1 MSFNVT
7 QCPACESTFN
17 TNSRVL
23 NAAAGKVR
31 CGACLNVFEA
41 IDHFLLPDADDETAL
56 EHGESVFVGNN
67 PQEFFDP
74 SRFLT
79 RSALTEPYSNESAAI
94 DPVDEQDLHDKL
106 ERSKAVGEDFFATGA
121 GELHGNHDSKNL
133 SAIETELDSEN
144 DNAPL
149 EQPYRATEQVGDEV
163 IDERFEE
170 EILDSFDAQAQT
182 TPEQPMPDNTEQF
195 ADNGTSFSAP
205 VEPDLETDSEQQLRI
220 DEDLI
225 ENEAEAGHETTE
237 NFAAQQSPSV
247 SDRPFTGIE
256 LSASF
261 IFDPRLA
268 PQTKKDDSKDDTQ
281 PDSELIQEQEVLSEA
296 ATSDTERLEEN
307 EEQFLNAV
315 SEELEQ
321 NSLPENDALQS
332 ETQDIPAEYLSADAA
347 PGETEAESIEAAQR
361 IEADSIETESIE
373 TESIETNSIEA
384 KKPDALSDDTPALFL
399 SEEVPTEPAA
409 TNLEVTDEDNSSSTD
424 LPSVTTS
431 SSEQDDQREDI
442 AALEKD
448 AHADTES
455 QTEAELEEDSV
466 EDEAQVAEIAIAE
479 QVASTATEQALKT
492 EFDEDST
499 EAIRA
504 RALETELNDEQALE
518 AIPQENLAALGAM
531 STPLELLSRK
541 ESRLLR
547 NALLSLSIVILSGLL
562 SGQYL
567 WRHKEL
573 FSQLPQL
580 RPLYEQACTLLDCDL
595 PDYTDIDSI
604 RSENL
609 TVQTHPTFTNG
620 LMVNTIIRNTAAFD
634 QPFPLLI
641 LSFNSAAN
649 NVIALREFLPSEY
662 LDTGLRS
669 VQLMPPMTP
678 VQIGLAIMDPGSE
691 AVNYT
696 LAFRWP

>member
-41 IDHFLLPDADDETAL
+41 IDHFLLPDADDETTL

-79 RSALTEPYSNESAAI
+79 RSALTEPSNNESTAI
-94 DPVDEQDLHDKL
+94 ETVDEQDLHDKL
-106 ERSKAVGEDFFATGA
+106 ERSEAVSEDFFATVA
-121 GELHGNHDSKNL
+121 GELHSNHDTQKL
-133 SAIETELDSEN
+133 SAIEAKLGSEN
-144 DNAPL
+144 DDPPL
-149 EQPYRATEQVGDEV
+149 EQPDQATEQVADAI

-182 TPEQPMPDNTEQF
+182 TPEQPTPDETEQTTDTE
-195 ADNGTSFSAP
+195 ASFSAAA
-205 VEPDLETDSEQQLRI
+205 EPDLETDPEQQHRI
-220 DEDLI
+220 NEDLI
-225 ENEAEAGHETTE
+225 ENEGEVGQETTE
-237 NFAAQQSPSV
+237 NFAAQQSPSIN
-247 SDRPFTGIE
+247 DRSFTGIE

-261 IFDPRLA
+261 SFDPRLA
-268 PQTKKDDSKDDTQ
+268 ARTKQDDIEDNTQ
-281 PDSELIQEQEVLSEA
+281 PDSESIQEQEEQSEA
-296 ATSDTERLEEN
+296 VARDKERLEQN

-321 NSLPENDALQS
+321 NSLPENDAPQS
-332 ETQDIPAEYLSADAA
+332 DNRDSPAEYLSADDS
-347 PGETEAESIEAAQR
+347 PGETEAQ
-361 IEADSIETESIE
+361 
-373 TESIETNSIEA
+373 N
-384 KKPDALSDDTPALFL
+384 PDVLSDDTPELFL
-399 SEEVPTEPAA
+399 PKEVASEPAA
-409 TNLEVTDEDNSSSTD
+409 TDLEVTDEDNSSRID
-424 LPSVTTS
+424 LSSVANS
-431 SSEQDDQREDI
+431 SSEADIQREDI
-442 AALEKD
+442 AAPEEGV
-448 AHADTES
+448 HTDTEPRAAAELIEGS
-455 QTEAELEEDSV
+455 VEAE
-466 EDEAQVAEIAIAE
+466 AQAAEIALTE
-479 QVASTATEQALKT
+479 QAASIATEQALKT
-492 EFDEDST
+492 ELDEDST

-567 WRHKEL
+567 WRHKDL
-573 FSQLPQL
+573 YSQLPQL
-580 RPLYEQACTLLDCDL
+580 RPLYEQACTMLDCDL

-609 TVQTHPTFTNG
+609 TVRTHPTFTNG

-649 NVIALREFLPSEY
+649 NVIALREFSPSEY
-662 LDTGLRS
+662 LESGLRS
-669 VQLMPPMTP
+669 VQSMPPTTP
-678 VQIGLAIMDPGSE
+678 IQIGLAIMDPGPE

>member
-41 IDHFLLPDADDETAL
+41 IDHFLLPDADDETTL

-79 RSALTEPYSNESAAI
+79 RSALTEPSNNESTAI
-94 DPVDEQDLHDKL
+94 ETVDEQDLHDKL
-106 ERSKAVGEDFFATGA
+106 ERSEAVSEDFFATVA
-121 GELHGNHDSKNL
+121 GELHSNHDTQKL
-133 SAIETELDSEN
+133 SAIEAKLGSEN
-144 DNAPL
+144 DDPPL
-149 EQPYRATEQVGDEV
+149 EQPDQATEQVADTI

-182 TPEQPMPDNTEQF
+182 TPEQPTPDETEQTTDTE
-195 ADNGTSFSAP
+195 ASFSAAA
-205 VEPDLETDSEQQLRI
+205 EPDLETDPEQQHRI

-225 ENEAEAGHETTE
+225 ENEGEVGQETTE

-247 SDRPFTGIE
+247 NNRSFTGIE

-261 IFDPRLA
+261 SFDPRLA
-268 PQTKKDDSKDDTQ
+268 ARTKQDDIEDNTQ
-281 PDSELIQEQEVLSEA
+281 PDSESIQEQEEQSEA
-296 ATSDTERLEEN
+296 VARDKERLEQN

-321 NSLPENDALQS
+321 NSLPENDAPQS
-332 ETQDIPAEYLSADAA
+332 DNRDSPAEYLSADDS
-347 PGETEAESIEAAQR
+347 PGETEAQ
-361 IEADSIETESIE
+361 
-373 TESIETNSIEA
+373 N
-384 KKPDALSDDTPALFL
+384 PDVLSDDTPELFL
-399 SEEVPTEPAA
+399 PKEVASEPAA
-409 TNLEVTDEDNSSSTD
+409 TNLEVTDEDNSSRID
-424 LPSVTTS
+424 LSSVANS
-431 SSEQDDQREDI
+431 SSEADIQREDI
-442 AALEKD
+442 AAPEEGV
-448 AHADTES
+448 HTDTEPRAAAELIEGS
-455 QTEAELEEDSV
+455 VEAE
-466 EDEAQVAEIAIAE
+466 AQAAEIALTE
-479 QVASTATEQALKT
+479 QAASIATEQALKT
-492 EFDEDST
+492 ELDEDST

-567 WRHKEL
+567 WRHKDL
-573 FSQLPQL
+573 YSQLPQL
-580 RPLYEQACTLLDCDL
+580 RPLYEQACTMLDCDL

-609 TVQTHPTFTNG
+609 TVRTHPTFTNG

-649 NVIALREFLPSEY
+649 NVIALREFSPSEY
-662 LDTGLRS
+662 LESGLRS
-669 VQLMPPMTP
+669 VQSMPPTTP
-678 VQIGLAIMDPGSE
+678 IQIGLAIMDPGPE

>member
-41 IDHFLLPDADDETAL
+41 IDHFLLPDADDETTL

-79 RSALTEPYSNESAAI
+79 RSALTEPSNNESTAI
-94 DPVDEQDLHDKL
+94 ETVDEQDLHDKL
-106 ERSKAVGEDFFATGA
+106 ERSEAVSEDFFATVA
-121 GELHGNHDSKNL
+121 GELHSNHDTQKL
-133 SAIETELDSEN
+133 SAIEAKLGSEN
-144 DNAPL
+144 DDPPL
-149 EQPYRATEQVGDEV
+149 EQPDQATEQVADAI

-182 TPEQPMPDNTEQF
+182 TPEQPTPDETEQTTDTE
-195 ADNGTSFSAP
+195 ASFSAAA
-205 VEPDLETDSEQQLRI
+205 EPDLETDPEQQHRI
-220 DEDLI
+220 NEDLI
-225 ENEAEAGHETTE
+225 ENEGEVGQETTE
-237 NFAAQQSPSV
+237 NFAAQQSPSIN
-247 SDRPFTGIE
+247 DRSFTGIE

-261 IFDPRLA
+261 SFDPRLA
-268 PQTKKDDSKDDTQ
+268 ARTKQDDIEDNTQ
-281 PDSELIQEQEVLSEA
+281 PDSESIQEQEEQSEA
-296 ATSDTERLEEN
+296 VARDTERLEQN

-321 NSLPENDALQS
+321 NSLPENDAPQS
-332 ETQDIPAEYLSADAA
+332 DNRDSPAEYLSADDS
-347 PGETEAESIEAAQR
+347 PGETEAQ
-361 IEADSIETESIE
+361 
-373 TESIETNSIEA
+373 N
-384 KKPDALSDDTPALFL
+384 PDVLSDDTPELFL
-399 SEEVPTEPAA
+399 PKEVASEPAA
-409 TNLEVTDEDNSSSTD
+409 TNLEVTDEDNSSRID
-424 LPSVTTS
+424 LSSVANS
-431 SSEQDDQREDI
+431 SSEADIQREDI
-442 AALEKD
+442 AAPEEGV
-448 AHADTES
+448 HTNTEPRAAAELIEGS
-455 QTEAELEEDSV
+455 VEAE
-466 EDEAQVAEIAIAE
+466 AQAAEIALTE
-479 QVASTATEQALKT
+479 QAASIATEQALKT
-492 EFDEDST
+492 ELDEDST

-567 WRHKEL
+567 WRHKDL
-573 FSQLPQL
+573 YSQLPQL
-580 RPLYEQACTLLDCDL
+580 RPLYEQACTMLDCDL

-609 TVQTHPTFTNG
+609 TVRTHPTFTNG

-649 NVIALREFLPSEY
+649 NVIALREFSPSEY
-662 LDTGLRS
+662 LESGLRS
-669 VQLMPPMTP
+669 VQSMPPTTP
-678 VQIGLAIMDPGSE
+678 IQIGLAIMDPGPE

>member
-7 QCPACESTFN
+7 QCPTCESTFN

-41 IDHFLLPDADDETAL
+41 IDHFLLPDADDETTL

-79 RSALTEPYSNESAAI
+79 RSALTEPSNNESTAI
-94 DPVDEQDLHDKL
+94 ETVDEQDLHDKL
-106 ERSKAVGEDFFATGA
+106 ERSEAVSEDFFATVA
-121 GELHGNHDSKNL
+121 GELHSNHDTQKL
-133 SAIETELDSEN
+133 SAIEAKLGSEN
-144 DNAPL
+144 DDPPL
-149 EQPYRATEQVGDEV
+149 EQPDQATEQVADAI

-182 TPEQPMPDNTEQF
+182 TPEQPTPDETEQTTDTE
-195 ADNGTSFSAP
+195 ASFSAAA
-205 VEPDLETDSEQQLRI
+205 EPDLETDPEQQHRI
-220 DEDLI
+220 NEDLI
-225 ENEAEAGHETTE
+225 ENEGEVGQETTE
-237 NFAAQQSPSV
+237 NFAAQQSPSIN
-247 SDRPFTGIE
+247 DRSFTGIE

-261 IFDPRLA
+261 SFDPRLA
-268 PQTKKDDSKDDTQ
+268 ARTKQDDIEDNTQ
-281 PDSELIQEQEVLSEA
+281 PDSESIQEQEEQSEA
-296 ATSDTERLEEN
+296 VARDKERLEQN

-321 NSLPENDALQS
+321 NSLPENDAPQS
-332 ETQDIPAEYLSADAA
+332 DNRDSPAEYLSADDS
-347 PGETEAESIEAAQR
+347 PGETEAQ
-361 IEADSIETESIE
+361 
-373 TESIETNSIEA
+373 N
-384 KKPDALSDDTPALFL
+384 PDVLSDDTPELFL
-399 SEEVPTEPAA
+399 PKEVASEPAA
-409 TNLEVTDEDNSSSTD
+409 TDLEVTDEDNSSRID
-424 LPSVTTS
+424 LSSVANS
-431 SSEQDDQREDI
+431 SSEADIQREDI
-442 AALEKD
+442 AAPEEGV
-448 AHADTES
+448 HTDTEPRAAAELIEGS
-455 QTEAELEEDSV
+455 VEAE
-466 EDEAQVAEIAIAE
+466 AQAAEIALTE
-479 QVASTATEQALKT
+479 QAASIATEQALKT
-492 EFDEDST
+492 ELDEDST

-567 WRHKEL
+567 WRHKDL
-573 FSQLPQL
+573 YSQLPQL
-580 RPLYEQACTLLDCDL
+580 RPLYEQACTMLDCDL

-609 TVQTHPTFTNG
+609 TVRTHPTFTNG

-649 NVIALREFLPSEY
+649 NVIALREFSPSEY
-662 LDTGLRS
+662 LESGLRS
-669 VQLMPPMTP
+669 VQSMPPTTP
-678 VQIGLAIMDPGSE
+678 IQIGLAIMDPGPE

>member
-7 QCPACESTFN
+7 QCPTCESTFN

-41 IDHFLLPDADDETAL
+41 IDHFLLPDADDETTL

-79 RSALTEPYSNESAAI
+79 RSALTEPSNNESTAI
-94 DPVDEQDLHDKL
+94 ETVDEQDLHDKL
-106 ERSKAVGEDFFATGA
+106 ERSEAVSEDFFATVA
-121 GELHGNHDSKNL
+121 GELHSNHDTQKL
-133 SAIETELDSEN
+133 SAIEAKLGSEN
-144 DNAPL
+144 DDPPL
-149 EQPYRATEQVGDEV
+149 EQPDQATEQVADAI

-182 TPEQPMPDNTEQF
+182 TPEQPTPDETEQTTDTE
-195 ADNGTSFSAP
+195 ASFSAAA
-205 VEPDLETDSEQQLRI
+205 EPDLETDPEQQHRI
-220 DEDLI
+220 NEDLI
-225 ENEAEAGHETTE
+225 ENEGEVGQETTE
-237 NFAAQQSPSV
+237 NFAAQQSPSIN
-247 SDRPFTGIE
+247 DRSFTGIE

-261 IFDPRLA
+261 SFDPRLA
-268 PQTKKDDSKDDTQ
+268 ARTKQDDIEDNTQ
-281 PDSELIQEQEVLSEA
+281 PDSESIQEQEEQSEA
-296 ATSDTERLEEN
+296 VARDKERLEQN

-321 NSLPENDALQS
+321 NSLPENDAPQS
-332 ETQDIPAEYLSADAA
+332 DNRDSPAEYLSADDS
-347 PGETEAESIEAAQR
+347 PGETEAQ
-361 IEADSIETESIE
+361 
-373 TESIETNSIEA
+373 N
-384 KKPDALSDDTPALFL
+384 PDVLSDDTPELFL
-399 SEEVPTEPAA
+399 PKEVASEPAA
-409 TNLEVTDEDNSSSTD
+409 TDLEVTDEDNSSRID
-424 LPSVTTS
+424 LSSVANS
-431 SSEQDDQREDI
+431 SSEADIQREDI
-442 AALEKD
+442 AAPEEGV
-448 AHADTES
+448 HTNTEPRAAAELIEGS
-455 QTEAELEEDSV
+455 VEAE
-466 EDEAQVAEIAIAE
+466 AQAAEIALTE
-479 QVASTATEQALKT
+479 QAASIATEQALKT
-492 EFDEDST
+492 ELDEDST

-567 WRHKEL
+567 WRHKDL
-573 FSQLPQL
+573 YSQLPQL
-580 RPLYEQACTLLDCDL
+580 RPLYEQACTMLDCDL

-609 TVQTHPTFTNG
+609 TVRTHPTFTNG

-649 NVIALREFLPSEY
+649 NVIALREFSPSEY
-662 LDTGLRS
+662 LESGLRS
-669 VQLMPPMTP
+669 VQSMPPTTP
-678 VQIGLAIMDPGSE
+678 IQIGLAIMDPGPE

>member
-7 QCPACESTFN
+7 QCPTCESTFN

-41 IDHFLLPDADDETAL
+41 IDHFLLPDADDETTL

-79 RSALTEPYSNESAAI
+79 RSALTEPSNNESTAI
-94 DPVDEQDLHDKL
+94 ETVDEQYLHDKL
-106 ERSKAVGEDFFATGA
+106 ERSEAVSEDFFATVA
-121 GELHGNHDSKNL
+121 GELHSNHDTQKL
-133 SAIETELDSEN
+133 SAIEAKLGSEN
-144 DNAPL
+144 DDPPL
-149 EQPYRATEQVGDEV
+149 EQPDQATEQVADAI

-182 TPEQPMPDNTEQF
+182 TPEQPTPDETEQTTDTE
-195 ADNGTSFSAP
+195 ASFSAAA
-205 VEPDLETDSEQQLRI
+205 EPDLETDPEQQHRI
-220 DEDLI
+220 NEDLI
-225 ENEAEAGHETTE
+225 ENEGEVGQETTE
-237 NFAAQQSPSV
+237 NFAAQQSPSIN
-247 SDRPFTGIE
+247 DRSFTGIE

-261 IFDPRLA
+261 SFDPRLA
-268 PQTKKDDSKDDTQ
+268 ARTKQDDIEDNTQ
-281 PDSELIQEQEVLSEA
+281 PDSESIQEQEEQSEA
-296 ATSDTERLEEN
+296 VARDKERLEQN

-321 NSLPENDALQS
+321 NSLPENDAPQS
-332 ETQDIPAEYLSADAA
+332 DNRDSPAEYLSADDS
-347 PGETEAESIEAAQR
+347 PGETEAQ
-361 IEADSIETESIE
+361 
-373 TESIETNSIEA
+373 N
-384 KKPDALSDDTPALFL
+384 PDVLSDDTPELFL
-399 SEEVPTEPAA
+399 PKEVASEPAA
-409 TNLEVTDEDNSSSTD
+409 TNLEVTDEDNSSRID
-424 LPSVTTS
+424 LSSVANS
-431 SSEQDDQREDI
+431 SSEADIQREDI
-442 AALEKD
+442 AAPEEGV
-448 AHADTES
+448 HTDTEPRAAAELIEGS
-455 QTEAELEEDSV
+455 VEAE
-466 EDEAQVAEIAIAE
+466 AQAAEIALTE
-479 QVASTATEQALKT
+479 QAASIATEQALKT
-492 EFDEDST
+492 ELYEDST

-567 WRHKEL
+567 WRHKDL
-573 FSQLPQL
+573 YSQLPQL
-580 RPLYEQACTLLDCDL
+580 RPLYEQACTMLDCDL

-609 TVQTHPTFTNG
+609 TVRTHPTFTNG

-649 NVIALREFLPSEY
+649 NVIALREFSPSEY
-662 LDTGLRS
+662 LESGLRS
-669 VQLMPPMTP
+669 VQSMPPTTP
-678 VQIGLAIMDPGSE
+678 IQIGLAIMDPGPE

>member
-7 QCPACESTFN
+7 QCPTCESTFN

-41 IDHFLLPDADDETAL
+41 IDHFLLPDADDETTL

-79 RSALTEPYSNESAAI
+79 RSALTEPSNNESTAI
-94 DPVDEQDLHDKL
+94 ETVDEQDLHDKL
-106 ERSKAVGEDFFATGA
+106 ERSEAVSEDFFATVA
-121 GELHGNHDSKNL
+121 GELHSNHDTQKL
-133 SAIETELDSEN
+133 SAIEAKLGSEN
-144 DNAPL
+144 DDPPL
-149 EQPYRATEQVGDEV
+149 EQPDQATEQVADAI

-182 TPEQPMPDNTEQF
+182 TPEQPTPDETEQTTDTE
-195 ADNGTSFSAP
+195 ASFSAAA
-205 VEPDLETDSEQQLRI
+205 EPDLETDPEQQHRI
-220 DEDLI
+220 NEDLI
-225 ENEAEAGHETTE
+225 ENEGEVGQETTE
-237 NFAAQQSPSV
+237 NFAAQQSPSIN
-247 SDRPFTGIE
+247 DRSFTGIE

-261 IFDPRLA
+261 SFDPRLA
-268 PQTKKDDSKDDTQ
+268 ARTKQDDIEDNTQ
-281 PDSELIQEQEVLSEA
+281 PDSESIQEQEEQSEA
-296 ATSDTERLEEN
+296 VARDKERLEQN

-321 NSLPENDALQS
+321 NSLPENDAPQS
-332 ETQDIPAEYLSADAA
+332 DNRDSPAEYLSADDS
-347 PGETEAESIEAAQR
+347 PGETEAQ
-361 IEADSIETESIE
+361 
-373 TESIETNSIEA
+373 N
-384 KKPDALSDDTPALFL
+384 PDVLSDDTPELFL
-399 SEEVPTEPAA
+399 PKEVASEPAA
-409 TNLEVTDEDNSSSTD
+409 TNLEVTDEDNSSRID
-424 LPSVTTS
+424 LSSVANS
-431 SSEQDDQREDI
+431 SSEADIQREDI
-442 AALEKD
+442 AAPEEGV
-448 AHADTES
+448 HTDTEPRAAAELIEGS
-455 QTEAELEEDSV
+455 VEAE
-466 EDEAQVAEIAIAE
+466 AQAAEIALTE
-479 QVASTATEQALKT
+479 QAASIATEQALKT
-492 EFDEDST
+492 ELDEDST

-567 WRHKEL
+567 WRHKDL
-573 FSQLPQL
+573 YSQLPQL
-580 RPLYEQACTLLDCDL
+580 RPLYEQACTMLDCDL

-609 TVQTHPTFTNG
+609 TVRTHPTFTNG

-662 LDTGLRS
+662 LESGLRS
-669 VQLMPPMTP
+669 VQSMPPMTP
-678 VQIGLAIMDPGSE
+678 IQIGLAIMDPGPE